1 MEIHGSRF
9 LTRSVS
15 TILAVAVGG
24 VGTVAHAQTEPEVGG
39 LEEIVVTARKRNE
52 SVQDV
57 PLLVTALSA
66 DQIRE
71 NDLTSLDKVAA
82 TVPNFSVGRASNG
95 SGAQVTLRGIGSSS
109 TSIGIEQSVAVIVDG
124 VYYGQGRII
133 EEGFFDLQAL
143 EILKGPQALFFGKN
157 ATAGV
162 INMKTNDPG
171 TETEIEG
178 RATYE
183 FESESVQAEGIFS
196 APINDTFGVRVALR
210 GTKMNGGYYKNE
222 MISSVGYPTLDV
234 STIDPTGQVPP
245 VVTVHT
251 ALPETRDEPGME
263 EFLGRVTLKWTPNDQ
278 FAATL
283 KASYDEN
290 KVNNSSW
297 NYVCYRSPTGISYLS
312 PYGPGDARNYPCGED
327 FVTHQLN
334 APVDF
339 AADFPYARSDGS
351 QYNDYDSTSVTLD
364 LEYELDSIDFTWVS
378 NWNKNENQWACNC
391 DFQGSPI
398 TVFATENSPFEAISS
413 ELRALTKSSGSVNGM
428 LGVYYQDTKRDFRQH
443 IGFGNV
449 EDSTQSPE
457 NRYQGT
463 SKIGKTDGET
473 WSVFGQLI
481 WSITPTIEATAG
493 ARYTDE
499 TKDSDFR
506 QPYNNA
512 ALEVIF
518 RPAEDP
524 LGVVVAHQ
532 TFTNTSPEFTLSW
545 TPIQDVMLYAAYK
558 SGYKSGGFS
567 ISGINSMFS
576 QDPLS
581 DLTFDPEKADGFEA
595 GVKSTIMDQQ
605 LRVNFTAYQY
615 DFTDLQVDFFRS
627 DIFAFNTITADAKTR
642 GVELGLEYVP
652 YGVPGLNLHGE
663 FDYNKATYEDSQIP
677 CYSGQT
683 PAMGCTLVG
692 PNGYPYQD
700 VSGRPTANA
709 PEFAAVMGGRYEM
722 PVGDNLRFAIGAD
735 ARYSDE
741 YNPSGFDN
749 PLAMMDS
756 YWSIDASMRFG
767 RADGLWD
774 VALVGKNLTNEFYVS
789 GVVDGPSTGTPGG
802 TADSVFADQ
811 LGFGN
816 VPRTITLQLSTRF

>member
-1 MEIHGSRF
+1 MNSMEYHTSR
-9 LTRSVS
+9 LLVRTVS
-15 TILAVAVGG
+15 TILAVAVSGS
-24 VGTVAHAQTEPEVGG
+24 GTSASAQTAERPEVGG
-39 LEEIVVTARKRNE
+39 LEEVIVTARKRDE
-52 SVQDV
+52 SVQHV

-71 NDLTSLDKVAA
+71 NDLTSLDKLAA
-82 TVPNFSVGRASNG
+82 TMPNLLVGRASNG

-124 VYYGQGRII
+124 IYYGQGRII
-133 EEGFFDLQAL
+133 EEGFFDLKSL

-162 INMKTNDPG
+162 ISMQTNDPG
-171 TETEIEG
+171 DETEIEG
-178 RATYE
+178 QASYE
-183 FESESVQAEGIFS
+183 FESESTQVQGIFS
-196 APINDTFGVRVALR
+196 APISDTFGVRVAVR
-210 GTKMNGGYYKNE
+210 GTKMNGGYYRNE
-222 MISSVGYPTLDV
+222 MLASVPYPTFDV
-234 STIDPTGQVPP
+234 ATNTLNS
-245 VVTVHT
+245 HT
-251 ALPETRDEPGME
+251 ALPESRDQPGME
-263 EFLGRVTLKWTPNDQ
+263 ELLGRITLKWMPNDQ

-290 KVNNSSW
+290 EVNNSSW
-297 NYVCYRSPTGISYLS
+297 NYVCYRSPTGISALS
-312 PYGPGDARNYPCGED
+312 PYGKDDPRNYACDED

-339 AADFPYARSDGS
+339 AADFPYAKSNGS
-351 QYNDYDSTSVTLD
+351 QYNNYDSKSVTLN
-364 LEYELDSIDFTWVS
+364 LEYDLDTISFTWVS
-378 NWNKNENQWACNC
+378 NWNRNENQWACNC
-391 DFQGSPI
+391 DFQGSPG
-398 TVFATENSPFEAISS
+398 TVFATENSPFTAVSS
-413 ELRALTKSSGSVNGM
+413 ELRALTQSSGPVNGM
-428 LGVYYQDTKRDFRQH
+428 VGVYFQDTERDFRQH

-449 EDSTQSPE
+449 EDSSASPE

-463 SKIGKTDGET
+463 SKRGKTDGQT

-481 WSITPTIEATAG
+481 WSITPTIEATVG

-512 ALEVIF
+512 ALEFIF
-518 RPAEDP
+518 RPADAEDG

-532 TFTNTSPEFTLSW
+532 SFTNTSPEVTVSW
-545 TPIQDVMLYAAYK
+545 TPVPDVMLYAAYR

-576 QDPLS
+576 QNPLA
-581 DLTFDPEKADGFEA
+581 DLTFDPETADGFEA
-595 GVKSTIMDQQ
+595 GVKSTILDQQ
-605 LRVNFTAYQY
+605 LRLNATAYEY
-615 DFTDLQVDFFRS
+615 EFTDLQVDFFRS
-627 DIFAFNTITADAKTR
+627 DIFAFNTITADARTR
-642 GVELGLEYVP
+642 GVELGLEYMP
-652 YGVPGLNLHGE
+652 QGLPGLNLHGE
-663 FDYNKATYEDSQIP
+663 FNYNKSTYENSQVP

-683 PAMGCTLVG
+683 PAMGCTLVVDDF
-692 PNGYPYQD
+692 PYQD

-722 PVGDNLRFAIGAD
+722 PLGDNLRFAIAAD

-756 YWSIDASMRFG
+756 YWNFDASVRFG
-767 RADGLWD
+767 RQDGLWD
-774 VALVGKNLTNEFYVS
+774 VALLGKNLTNTFYVS

-816 VPRTITLQLSTRF
+816 VPRTIMLQLLTRF